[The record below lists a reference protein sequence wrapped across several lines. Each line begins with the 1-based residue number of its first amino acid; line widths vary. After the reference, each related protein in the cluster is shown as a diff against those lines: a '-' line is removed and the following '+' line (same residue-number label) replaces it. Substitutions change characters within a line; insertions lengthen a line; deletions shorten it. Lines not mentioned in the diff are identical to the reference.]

1 MLAENPFGAAAP
13 PDRSRRLAAACLAAL
28 LALFAG
34 PGAAQSFEELEAR
47 LAAHPSVAALR
58 EEREARE
65 QLARAARGLPDPVI
79 SFSVNNLPLSDPAFD
94 RLMMTNKAI
103 GVRQEIPNP
112 RETRARAEQERGAAR
127 AADLKADWLLSR
139 LRAELI
145 AALAEKRRVV
155 EQLALARR
163 RAEKYDEL
171 EEILRGELDA
181 GRPAF
186 ARLSQIDVERA
197 DIDRLAAALEG
208 ERGRID
214 AALVELVGEAVDA
227 PPPAE
232 ELRIWDG
239 DAGGFYAARLAA
251 AGVDIA
257 EAGVRARKAAFGPD
271 FGVQLT
277 YQQREAGF
285 DPLGDPFNGDDWFSA
300 GVTLTV
306 PLWAAGSQK
315 PRLAAARA
323 REAAARLD
331 YQAATR
337 AAEEDW
343 RTRLALHLAAKR
355 SLDALEKKIAA
366 VDERIAA
373 MRRAYEAGRG
383 DYALI
388 LDAEIG
394 RLALLS
400 QRAGERAALLRFAAE
415 ANSLLVT
422 P

>member
-1 MLAENPFGAAAP
+1 MLAENRLGAVAALFRRRPGFAAA
-13 PDRSRRLAAACLAAL
+13 LAAL
-28 LALFAG
+28 LVLIGAPA
-34 PGAAQSFEELEAR
+34 AAQSFEELEAR
-47 LAAHPSVAALR
+47 LAAHPSVTSLR
-58 EEREARE
+58 AEREARE
-65 QLARAARGLPDPVI
+65 QLARAARGLPDPVV
-79 SFSVNNLPLSDPAFD
+79 SFGVNNLPLSDPGFD

-103 GVRQEIPNP
+103 GVRQQIPNR

-139 LRAELI
+139 LRAELV
-145 AALAEKRRVV
+145 AALAEKGRAA
-155 EQLALARR
+155 EQLAIARR
-163 RAEKYDEL
+163 QAEKYDAL
-171 EEILRGELDA
+171 EAILRGELDA

-197 DIDRLAAALEG
+197 DIDRRIAALEG

-214 AALVELVGEAVDA
+214 AALVDLVGEAADVS
-227 PPPAE
+227 PPAE

-239 DAGGFYAARLAA
+239 DVGAFYAARLAE
-251 AGVDIA
+251 AGVNIA
-257 EAGVRARKAAFGPD
+257 EAGVRECKAAFGPD

-277 YQQREAGF
+277 YQQRESGV

-306 PLWAAGSQK
+306 PLWAASSQK

-323 REAAARLD
+323 RESAARLD
-331 YQAATR
+331 YHAAVR
-337 AAEEDW
+337 AAEEEW
-343 RTRLALHLAAKR
+343 RARLALYLAAQR
-355 SLDALEKKIAA
+355 GLAALEEKIAA

-373 MRRAYEAGRG
+373 MKRAYEAGRG

-394 RLALLS
+394 RLTLLS
-400 QRAGERAALLRFAAE
+400 QRAAERAAIRRLAAE
-415 ANSLLVT
+415 ANSLLVM

>member
-1 MLAENPFGAAAP
+1 
-13 PDRSRRLAAACLAAL
+13 
-28 LALFAG
+28 
-34 PGAAQSFEELEAR
+34 
-47 LAAHPSVAALR
+47 
-58 EEREARE
+58 
-65 QLARAARGLPDPVI
+65 
-79 SFSVNNLPLSDPAFD
+79 
-94 RLMMTNKAI
+94 
-103 GVRQEIPNP
+103 
-112 RETRARAEQERGAAR
+112 
-127 AADLKADWLLSR
+127 
-139 LRAELI
+139 
-145 AALAEKRRVV
+145 
-155 EQLALARR
+155 
-163 RAEKYDEL
+163 
-171 EEILRGELDA
+171 
-181 GRPAF
+181 
-186 ARLSQIDVERA
+186 
-197 DIDRLAAALEG
+197 
-208 ERGRID
+208 
-214 AALVELVGEAVDA
+214 
-227 PPPAE
+227 
-232 ELRIWDG
+232 
-239 DAGGFYAARLAA
+239 
-251 AGVDIA
+251 
-257 EAGVRARKAAFGPD
+257 
-271 FGVQLT
+271 
-277 YQQREAGF
+277 
-285 DPLGDPFNGDDWFSA
+285 LGDPFNGDDWFSA